1 MKSLVVLASWALS
14 GLGIFWALSGAILL
28 PMIGRWWVLVPLAWI
43 AAAIAHHRLAL
54 AWIDGRKLGTSVSLA
69 AGMIGVLGLVAFPIA
84 LTFKD
89 RVPEASELFT
99 LIGIQL
105 LLVLPAFLLSV
116 YLNWFHAQPSEAAA
130 NTLDIE

>member
-28 PMIGRWWVLVPLAWI
+28 PLIGRWWLLVPVAWI
-43 AAAIAHHRLAL
+43 AAAIAHQRLAL
-54 AWIDGRKLGTSVSLA
+54 AWIDGRRLGPKVSLTA
-69 AGMIGVLGLVAFPIA
+69 CMIGILGLVAVPIA
-84 LTFKD
+84 LTIKD
-89 RVPEASELFT
+89 RVPEASELFK

-116 YLNWFHAQPSEAAA
+116 YLAWFHAQPSDAAA
-130 NTLDIE
+130 KTLGID